1 MRKLSFNVNHIWE
14 TVIVIFILMTGITG
28 CRSKKPDQPKTDAIP
43 VKTAAVLRQEVA
55 VPVYT
60 SGRLYPKAM
69 VKLSFKVG
77 GLIDKLV
84 VDEGDTVRKGH
95 LLASLD
101 LSEIDARFNQ
111 ARNGWLKAQRDLKR
125 VENLFKDRAA
135 TLEQKQNA
143 KTAFEVAESN
153 LKIAA
158 FNLEHARIK
167 APAKGKILKR
177 FAEEGEMVGVGSPV
191 FLFGSTENRWIV
203 KAGVSERDIVRL
215 TLKDNASVQFDAY
228 PGRQFAASVTE
239 ISESIDPA
247 SGTYEVEVA
256 VDDEGLK
263 MAAGF
268 VASVR
273 MVPSR
278 TDTCFVIPVD
288 AIVEGEGSDGIVFT
302 VKDNKAVK
310 LKIKVAHIFPQQVAV
325 HTGLEGIKNV
335 VTSGAAYLTD
345 GSPVN
350 VSASTADTGHRGEK

>member
-1 MRKLSFNVNHIWE
+1 MRKLSFNSNHIWWE
-14 TVIVIFILMTGITG
+14 VIVIFILITGITG
-28 CRSKKPDQPKTDAIP
+28 CTSKEPDLPKTAAIP
-43 VKTAAVLRQEVA
+43 VKTAVVLKQKVA

-69 VKLSFKVG
+69 VKMSFKVG
-77 GLIDKLV
+77 GLIDKLYA
-84 VDEGDTVRKGH
+84 DEGDTVRKDQ

-101 LSEIDARFNQ
+101 LSEINARFNQ
-111 ARNGWLKAQRDLKR
+111 AKNGWLKAQRDLKR

-143 KTAFEVAESN
+143 QTAFEVAESN

-167 APAKGKILKR
+167 APARGKILKR
-177 FAEEGEMVGVGSPV
+177 LAEVGEMVGVGSPV

-215 TLKDNASVQFDAY
+215 TLKDNAAVQFDAY
-228 PGRQFAASVTE
+228 PGREFTASVTE

-256 VDDEGLK
+256 VDDEGLR

-268 VASVR
+268 VARVGI
-273 MVPSR
+273 VPSR
-278 TDTCFVIPVD
+278 TNTYFVIPVD
-288 AIVEGEGSDGIVFT
+288 AIVEGEGSRGVVFT

-310 LKIKVAHIFPQQVAV
+310 LKIKVAHIFPRQVAV
-325 HTGLEGIKNV
+325 YTGLEGVKNV

-345 GSPVN
+345 GAPVH
-350 VSASTADTGHRGEK
+350 VLPSTDDTDHRREK